1 MKKSGLGKNVFVGVI
16 GLAVIILSIVLYA
29 LNYRSVVV
37 VTLDLVGALLMFLA
51 IFLKSDTE
59 RQKMN
64 VRDITIVAVMGALS
78 ALLYIFVKFPLP
90 IFPSFLD
97 MQISELPALITGFAY
112 GPVSGMFVIL
122 IKFIIKLPLS
132 STAMVGEIG
141 DLILGLSVVF
151 TSSLIYRK
159 WHTFKGAIASL
170 VCSIIVGT
178 AVACLVNYAI
188 LIPFYLEFYFNGDI
202 NGLISMCSMIPGIN
216 QDNFM
221 TLYLLGGIVPF
232 NLIRF
237 VITDVLTI
245 LVYKSLH
252 NFFEKLATKSIKM
265 KNHKS
270 RCKEVENESSKS
282 ISKS

>member
-112 GPVSGMFVIL
+112 GPIPGIMVIL
-122 IKFIIKLPLS
+122 IRFVIKLPFTG
-132 STAMVGEIG
+132 TAAVGEVT
-141 DLILGLSVVF
+141 DLILGLIVVGVSA
-151 TSSLIYRK
+151 TIYKYKR
-159 WHTFKGAIASL
+159 TFKWALIGMAISMVLATGA
-170 VCSIIVGT
+170 
-178 AVACLVNYAI
+178 ACVTNAFI
-188 LIPFYLEFYFNGDI
+188 SIPFYLELYFQGSWEP
-202 NGLISMCSMIPGIN
+202 LIAMCSMIPGIN
-216 QDNFM
+216 KDNFM
-221 TLYLLGGIVPF
+221 TLYLLVGIVPF
-232 NLIRF
+232 NLLRYSIVYLLT
-237 VITDVLTI
+237 VILYKRLHI
-245 LVYKSLH
+245 L
-252 NFFEKLATKSIKM
+252 FERIAHGKVKKEQTQEIKQTV
-265 KNHKS
+265 N
-270 RCKEVENESSKS
+270 NQ
-282 ISKS
+282 

>member
-97 MQISELPALITGFAY
+97 MQIS
-112 GPVSGMFVIL
+112 
-122 IKFIIKLPLS
+122 
-132 STAMVGEIG
+132 
-141 DLILGLSVVF
+141 
-151 TSSLIYRK
+151 
-159 WHTFKGAIASL
+159 
-170 VCSIIVGT
+170 
-178 AVACLVNYAI
+178 
-188 LIPFYLEFYFNGDI
+188 
-202 NGLISMCSMIPGIN
+202 
-216 QDNFM
+216 
-221 TLYLLGGIVPF
+221 
-232 NLIRF
+232 
-237 VITDVLTI
+237 
-245 LVYKSLH
+245 
-252 NFFEKLATKSIKM
+252 
-265 KNHKS
+265 
-270 RCKEVENESSKS
+270 
-282 ISKS
+282 